1 VRLGAAGWKER
12 YYKEKFSAET
22 WRDIENQRKEIVS
35 FCYHKLFFFF
45 FFGGK
50 RSLNIAHKV
59 LTSVA

>member
-35 FCYHKLFFFF
+35 FCYHKPFYFLEIR
-45 FFGGK
+45 G
-50 RSLNIAHKV
+50 V
-59 LTSVA
+59 